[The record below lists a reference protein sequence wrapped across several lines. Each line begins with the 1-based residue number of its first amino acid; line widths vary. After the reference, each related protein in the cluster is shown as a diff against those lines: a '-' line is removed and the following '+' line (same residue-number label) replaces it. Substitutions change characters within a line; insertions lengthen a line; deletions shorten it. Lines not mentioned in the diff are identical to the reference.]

1 VLGLSTTPDP
11 ARFVP
16 ELARLVYGNDPD
28 ATGTRHTILRQH
40 LTLMTAFEAALGRL
54 PESRLTLALA
64 EKGGDQRDALRSF
77 LELIGLRL
85 RDTQRRYSVE
95 LDRSDEATGRARAFE
110 TMGVPLEGLEK
121 RLNAGESINL
131 ARPPDLV
138 PVPLAADLW
147 SRSVFKRRITPKD
160 LFAAIM
166 NDPRAALLA
175 HGLAGLD
182 DETLQYVGDT
192 PALMQRLYRTDAPM
206 FAAYASNLRVRK
218 GQMAVPG
225 GASAVALWEDAVGET
240 ISQPERFLLALLS
253 RSEGRL
259 VYLYDLI
266 SELDTARQSF
276 VLGSWMPEA
285 RTRLERFR
293 ALVQIVQSTFAEW
306 RGRTAP
312 FIRPVHD
319 VGWML
324 LNVRVE
330 ATGVPQAPADRAF
343 WSTAFRDDEIPD
355 DPAGLLEDANERGVI
370 DAAWLADRVLVTDAL
385 RRARMLR
392 QMAFAFRA
400 LAASGARDQIADT
413 LVAIR
418 AMPVFPALVQ
428 TLERCAVSP
437 AVFAAGV
444 RRAESLSKFE
454 GARALVQLSQLQGA
468 LAIVARL
475 FAVGRINQPV
485 TEKLLLSLFSVSVD
499 EGSYRHTLVSWVRT
513 ALLPAAS
520 ARGESDLLI
529 ALSGQA
535 DQDTAERVQWEGEEY
550 RLSLGTAEERRLR
563 RLRASAPFVL
573 DAALEIEQI
582 LGRVGEQTVSLETI
596 GTSVKAL
603 RSMAAAF
610 ERSSAGRSRPQTVI
624 EVPDLPDPAE
634 ILNRVANDLARITRP
649 QDLRLARSRAAPL
662 EELSGI
668 VLGQALKGLAYALVL
683 GSQMQA
689 STAAELSARHDF
701 GLSITDGA
709 RRRSAA
715 WQLSREIVPVTAAK
729 FLSGSLLSLDVS
741 MASHSLRRLSFSG
754 RAPVMVWEA
763 REGLV
768 QSVGLINPFSLRNE
782 DRSAIQTAIA
792 KGKSR
797 LESALS
803 DSTRLHALAD
813 EIVLDGWR
821 RQAAEWYR
829 IHDAH
834 AVPSLFSLTEL
845 LVLGGG
851 DLAQLHQWGA
861 TNSPISACLCTRLAA
876 PNQWRFLVGRGST
889 GALATAVPDVLLV
902 VASALGGFNLPAG
915 LAKVVLG
922 AAMQEFLDRV
932 RPNDPDDWLALVRGA
947 QEIQRDRVADYVAA
961 ATAEGSLV
969 PYGQTRREP

>member
-1 VLGLSTTPDP
+1 
-11 ARFVP
+11 
-16 ELARLVYGNDPD
+16 
-28 ATGTRHTILRQH
+28 
-40 LTLMTAFEAALGRL
+40 
-54 PESRLTLALA
+54 
-64 EKGGDQRDALRSF
+64 
-77 LELIGLRL
+77 
-85 RDTQRRYSVE
+85 
-95 LDRSDEATGRARAFE
+95 
-110 TMGVPLEGLEK
+110 
-121 RLNAGESINL
+121 
-131 ARPPDLV
+131 
-138 PVPLAADLW
+138 
-147 SRSVFKRRITPKD
+147 
-160 LFAAIM
+160 LFAAILS
-166 NDPRAALLA
+166 DPRAALLA

-182 DETLQYVGDT
+182 DVTLQYVADT

-206 FAAYASNLRVRK
+206 FAAYASNLRIRN

-225 GASAVALWEDAVGET
+225 GATAVALWEDVVGEK

-266 SELDTARQSF
+266 AELDAPRRSF
-276 VLGSWMPEA
+276 ALGSWMPEE

-293 ALVQIVQSTFAEW
+293 ALVQILQSAFAEW

-312 FIRPVHD
+312 FARPVND
-319 VGWML
+319 VTWML

-330 ATGVPQAPADRAF
+330 GTGVPQAPADRRF

-355 DPAGLLEDANERGVI
+355 DPAGLLEDANDRGVI
-370 DAAWLADRVLVTDAL
+370 DAAWLAERVLVTDSL
-385 RRARMLR
+385 RRARMLK

-400 LAASGARDQIADT
+400 LAAPGARDKIADT

-418 AMPVFPALVQ
+418 AMPVFPALVL

-437 AVFAAGV
+437 AVLTAGV

-454 GARALVQLSQLQGA
+454 GARAFVQLSQLQGA
-468 LAIVARL
+468 IAIVARL
-475 FAVGRINQPV
+475 FEVGRINRPV
-485 TEKLLLSLFSVSVD
+485 AEKLLLSLFSVSVD

-513 ALLPAAS
+513 VLLPAAG
-520 ARGESDLLI
+520 AHGGESDLLI
-529 ALSGQA
+529 ALSGPTDHVA
-535 DQDTAERVQWEGEEY
+535 AERVQWEGEEY

-563 RLRASAPFVL
+563 RLRESAPFVL
-573 DAALEIEQI
+573 DAALQIEQI
-582 LGRVGEQTVSLETI
+582 LERLSEQTVSLETI

-610 ERSSAGRSRPQTVI
+610 DRTSAGRRRPPTIVD
-624 EVPDLPDPAE
+624 VPDLPNPVD
-634 ILNRVANDLARITRP
+634 ILNRVADELARLTRP

-668 VLGQALKGLAYALVL
+668 VLGHALRGLAYALVL
-683 GSQMQA
+683 GSQTQA

-701 GLSITDGA
+701 GLSITGGA

-715 WQLSREIVPVTAAK
+715 WQLSREVIPVSAPK
-729 FLSGSLLSLDVS
+729 FLSGSLLSLDVT

-754 RAPVMVWEA
+754 RAPVLIWEA

-768 QSVGLINPFSLRNE
+768 QSVGLVNPFSLRNE
-782 DRSAIQTAIA
+782 DRSAIQAAIA
-792 KGKSR
+792 RGRSR
-797 LESALS
+797 LESARG
-803 DSTRLHALAD
+803 DAARFQALAD

-821 RQAAEWYR
+821 RQAADWYR
-829 IHDAH
+829 IHDAN
-834 AVPSLFSLTEL
+834 AVPSLFSSTEL

-851 DLAQLHQWGA
+851 DPALLHQWGA

-876 PNQWRFLVGRGST
+876 PNHWRFLIGRANT
-889 GALATAVPDVLLV
+889 GALATAVPDVLLM
-902 VASALGGFNLPAG
+902 VASALGEFNLPAG

-932 RPNDPDDWLALVRGA
+932 RPNDPDDWLTLVRAA

-961 ATAEGSLV
+961 TTADGSLV
-969 PYGQTRREP
+969 PYRQARRDR